1 MGMIVFLSEKSNR
14 RVRKTDTKN
23 IAVLGAS
30 MGIEMYYLSSDTI
43 QYITAASCLRVKQ
56 KDGTS
61 TKPVAAAIT
70 VRIVKS
76 KQKDTGVYLRS

>member
-23 IAVLGAS
+23 IAVLDAS

-43 QYITAASCLRVKQ
+43 
-56 KDGTS
+56 
-61 TKPVAAAIT
+61 
-70 VRIVKS
+70 
-76 KQKDTGVYLRS
+76 

>member
-43 QYITAASCLRVKQ
+43 
-56 KDGTS
+56 
-61 TKPVAAAIT
+61 
-70 VRIVKS
+70 
-76 KQKDTGVYLRS
+76 